1 MPETYN
7 PSEIMFQEGMP
18 HQEAFPDAPS
28 VTDALRASV
37 EKVTEPT
44 DKVAAESPESALDV
58 LSKKVEGMEWELDSS
73 RPEASPTLQGV
84 DGKFYVNG
92 VALNEILEA
101 YPSGVEKNK
110 EMEGFFR
117 ENPNG
122 FFPISWEQTNA
133 KGEVTTFASVYSLN
147 ERGELIDN
155 AFVALSKVEID
166 EDEGNQQLQEDLSL
180 GEGDAESNER
190 LSGAETVEDEVTDS
204 SDEKGPLV
212 FSIEI
217 DNAVTIQE
225 EKSEDKVETVIGMQK
240 VEAHSSAI
248 LPYPATTESESR
260 ASSLIEDSHTVEM
273 ASIDIQFFPEVQISN
288 KEVDANTTPVPEND
302 NVPGILAREE
312 VAQSVLVQKNEGVK
326 APAAE
331 GAKSEL
337 PQDQEVSQ
345 VPEVLEVVAIQSTN
359 ERAIEISP
367 EPVAREVVDETVSKE
382 ILTESVQSQETK
394 DAEITRAIEAVFR
407 EPLIQSNP
415 VEEIRSQ
422 VFAEKAK
429 EVFEAVES
437 ATSKATE
444 TAALNSVVQK
454 PVEVNKN
461 IVAANDNEVRFVP
474 AALSPEIQR
483 VEAAET
489 LVTPE
494 TKVIDLSIVRAARG
508 NLIDVPEG
516 LRRSLGI
523 FVPTDAQEFVTTA
536 QQRVVRA
543 PIVASQ
549 RGITMVRRVA

>member
-7 PSEIMFQEGMP
+7 PSEIMFQEGTP
-18 HQEAFPDAPS
+18 HQEAFPDAPA
-28 VTDALRASV
+28 VTEAPRAPV

-44 DKVAAESPESALDV
+44 NEAAPEPPESALDV

-122 FFPISWEQTNA
+122 FFPISWEETNA
-133 KGEVTTFASVYSLN
+133 KGEVTTFASVYSIN
-147 ERGELIDN
+147 ERGEVVDDP
-155 AFVALSKVEID
+155 FVALSKVEID
-166 EDEGNQQLQEDLSL
+166 EDEGIQQLQEDLSL
-180 GEGDAESNER
+180 GEGDSEGNER
-190 LSGAETVEDEVTDS
+190 LSGAEIAEDEVTDG
-204 SDEKGPLV
+204 SDENDPLV
-212 FSIEI
+212 FSMEV

-225 EKSEDKVETVIGMQK
+225 ERSEDEAETVIGMQK
-240 VEAHSSAI
+240 AEAHSSAI

-260 ASSLIEDSHTVEM
+260 PPSLIEDSHAVEM
-273 ASIDIQFFPEVQISN
+273 ATIDTRFFPEVQTLN
-288 KEVDANTTPVPEND
+288 EEVDSYTVLENG
-302 NVPGILAREE
+302 NESRILARNE
-312 VAQSVLVQKNEGVK
+312 LVQSNLAQKNGES
-326 APAAE
+326 
-331 GAKSEL
+331 KSPPTEAVQREF
-337 PQDQEVSQ
+337 PRNQETFEA
-345 VPEVLEVVAIQSTN
+345 PEVLEGVATQSTS

-367 EPVAREVVDETVSKE
+367 EPVAREVLNETVSKE

-394 DAEITRAIEAVFR
+394 DTEITRAIEAVFR
-407 EPLIQSNP
+407 EPLIQSRSA
-415 VEEIRSQ
+415 EEIRSQ
-422 VFAEKAK
+422 GVVEKAK
-429 EVFEAVES
+429 EVFEVAES
-437 ATSKATE
+437 ATSKSRE
-444 TAALNSVVQK
+444 VVIQNPVVQK
-454 PVEVNKN
+454 PIEVNKN

-483 VEAAET
+483 AETAET

-494 TKVIDLSIVRAARG
+494 IKVIDLNVVRAVRG

-523 FVPTDAQEFVTTA
+523 FVPTDVQESVTTT
-536 QQRVVRA
+536 REPDVRA